1 MPSLKDPLLVV
12 TDLDGS
18 LLDHHTYSWQ
28 PAEGWL
34 EKLKSHH
41 IPVVI
46 CSSKTSAEI
55 MALQTGM
62 GLKDAPF
69 IAENGAMLHAGA
81 LGQHP
86 DQSVT
91 KILGQDYAAVREVL
105 ETLRRLQGFKFF
117 GFGDVDE
124 KLIGEWTGLS
134 PHDALLAQQR
144 QASEALIWRDSDERM
159 AEFVQALAA
168 QDLTLIQGGRFY
180 HVLSKGSNKGAAVRW
195 LLDLY
200 RGHDGRPWQSLGLGD
215 GPNDISM
222 LRAVDYAVIIRGYS
236 KTPVELGPLQ
246 RSVYRTVAYGPEGWC
261 EGLDHFI
268 TSAD

>member
-1 MPSLKDPLLVV
+1 M
-12 TDLDGS
+12 
-18 LLDHHTYSWQ
+18 
-28 PAEGWL
+28 
-34 EKLKSHH
+34 
-41 IPVVI
+41 
-46 CSSKTSAEI
+46 
-55 MALQTGM
+55 
-62 GLKDAPF
+62 
-69 IAENGAMLHAGA
+69 
-81 LGQHP
+81 
-86 DQSVT
+86 
-91 KILGQDYAAVREVL
+91 
-105 ETLRRLQGFKFF
+105 
-117 GFGDVDE
+117 DE

-222 LRAVDYAVIIRGYS
+222 LRAVDYAVIIRG
-236 KTPVELGPLQ
+236 
-246 RSVYRTVAYGPEGWC
+246 
-261 EGLDHFI
+261 
-268 TSAD
+268 